1 VLNRFRLFRL
11 AVLLLPLSAG
21 PRLGAQQT
29 LGGITGTVLDD
40 SGAGVPAATVT
51 IVGNETKLTRS
62 EGTNDAGNYDFVNL
76 PIGSY
81 SVSISHTGFQALQ
94 VPAIQVQANRTVTVN
109 ATLKIG
115 DVRETITV
123 EETPLVNAVDAT
135 NIYVLEKQ
143 QLDSIPLSNGS
154 FTELVVLSPG
164 VNAELSPGTGA
175 NAGLGNAPIW
185 ANGQRD
191 TSNTFLLDGVD
202 ASNLFNGKSTS
213 SVASARI
220 VNNTGNASLSPTS
233 AEIIQSSASPY
244 LAIGQALPS
253 PPPEFLQEVRINS
266 SMYDAQQG
274 STSGAH
280 IDLSTSSGTN
290 NIHGSAYLHRGTD
303 ALNAAPY
310 FYKTDPNIPP
320 DEKVPELHRYAAG
333 GTLGGPLIK
342 DKLFGYIGYQHLH
355 DSDQEIGISRLA
367 VPSGLSS
374 TNRTAPGL
382 AEISNEDFGSNIT
395 AAQVSPVAIA
405 LMQFKLPNGQY
416 MIPNDDHVAAT
427 DNFPED
433 ATVLGTAY
441 FISDQAVADLDWTAS
456 PKDVLALKYFYQHD
470 PTAAPFAYSSVP
482 GFTQHLD
489 AGSQVATITNTQT
502 LTPHLSIVEIFGFIR
517 EKIYS
522 SLEQP
527 FTPQQMD
534 INTFGS
540 STFPGI
546 TIYDMLGNDSPGNV
560 NFVQNAGMNIGM
572 GAQAQSAFTGVFQ
585 NRFMPSAAAT
595 WTRGRH
601 TVMFGGSYA
610 DTQLNVRDDRPDRA
624 GTIGFADFSQFLQG
638 LVTPYSAYG
647 FITTSFL
654 QGDATRYYRAG
665 QTGEYLQDR
674 FQAKSNLSLTYGL
687 RFDWNGGLKEKYG
700 RLYNFDPSQY
710 SYDEDTGDIT
720 STGFVVA
727 GNNPRFPTSGVS
739 DTTLTGRQWGIAPR
753 IGLAWSPKK
762 FDSKVVVRTGWG
774 IYYDRGELFTYLS
787 PGFAAG
793 VIAGGPFGVN
803 QAPPYVSAQECSSIG
818 NYYEGFIPTCDPN
831 SPNGGSFTN
840 PWGATLAPAPTG
852 DPTNISQLLPN
863 RDAIVAG
870 APLFSFGIYN
880 RANKLPYTMN
890 ETLDLQWQPRN
901 DLAIDIGYVGN
912 LGRHE
917 VVPLPFNQAQIAT
930 PTHPIHGQEYSYG
943 YTVVDNNFN
952 PLTLPNGQGQMLA
965 TFEGGNIDM
974 RVPYVGY
981 SAESE
986 SYTAVGVSAY
996 NALQA
1001 HVEKRLSRGLQAEV
1015 SYTYSHSL
1023 DDQSAM
1029 GLFYNGDNPLNL
1041 RDAYGN
1047 SDFDRRHVITFSY
1060 SYEMHNFVPEST
1072 MAGRIADGWAIRGV
1086 TVLQSGQPYSVIDYS
1101 GGVGSVYYG
1110 VSDGITNPIVPLAP
1124 GCTPQNAY
1132 TGDSGAVEGKP
1143 ALNPNCFALPLL
1155 APGALGGAIPP
1166 NDPYETDFTTGQRNI
1181 FRQPWQR
1188 RADISLEKIT
1198 KLNNRFTLGFTFDVF
1213 NFTNTPSFDI
1223 PVNEVEQNPGFD
1235 PFPISGTPPKP
1246 TSCDASNAGFYSCPS
1261 VTGLGVTNKTIGGP
1275 RQIQMSISLL
1285 F

>member
-1 VLNRFRLFRL
+1 VSNRFKAFCL
-11 AVLLLPLSAG
+11 AWSLLSLWIAPSLA
-21 PRLGAQQT
+21 AQQT
-29 LGGITGTVLDD
+29 LGGIAGTVTDD
-40 SGAGVPAATVT
+40 SGARVPAATVT
-51 IVGNETKLTRS
+51 VVGNETKLTRS
-62 EGTNDAGNYDFVNL
+62 QDTNETGSYDFVNL
-76 PIGSY
+76 PIGGY
-81 SVSISHTGFQALQ
+81 SVAVSHPGFQTLQ
-94 VPAIQVQANRTVTVN
+94 IPAIQVQANRIATVN
-109 ATLKIG
+109 VTLKIG
-115 DVRETITV
+115 DIRQTVKV
-123 EETPLVNAVDAT
+123 EETPLVDATDAT

-154 FTELVVLSPG
+154 FTQLVALSPG

-185 ANGQRD
+185 SNGQRD
-191 TSNTFLLDGVD
+191 TSNTFLLDGAD

-220 VNNTGNASLSPTS
+220 VNGTGNAGLSPTS

-253 PPPEFLQEVRINS
+253 PPPEFLQEVRISS

-310 FYKTDPNIPP
+310 FYKTDENIPP

-333 GTLGGPLIK
+333 GTFGGPLIK
-342 DKLFGYIGYQHLH
+342 DKLFGYAGYQHLH

-367 VPSGLSS
+367 VPSGLSNI
-374 TNRTAPGL
+374 NRTAPGL
-382 AEISNEDFGSNIT
+382 AELSNQDFGSNIT
-395 AAQVSPVAIA
+395 AGQVSPIA
-405 LMQFKLPNGQY
+405 LALLQFKLPNGQY
-416 MIPNDDHVAAT
+416 MIPNDDQVAAT
-427 DNFPED
+427 NNFPED

-441 FISDQAVADLDWTAS
+441 FVSDQAVADLDWTAS
-456 PKDVLALKYFYQHD
+456 TKDVLALKYFYQHD

-489 AGSQVATITNTQT
+489 AGSQVAAIANTQT
-502 LTPHLSIVEIFGFIR
+502 LTPHLSVVEIFGFIR

-522 SLEQP
+522 TLEQP
-527 FTPQQMD
+527 FTPQELG

-540 STFPGI
+540 TTFPGI
-546 TIYDMLGNDSPGNV
+546 TIVDMLGNDSPGNI
-560 NFVQNAGMNIGM
+560 NFVQNAGMNIGG

-585 NRFMPSAAAT
+585 NRFTPSAAVT

-601 TVMFGGSYA
+601 NVTFGGTYA
-610 DTQLNVRDDRPDRA
+610 DTQLDARDDRPGRA

-638 LVTPYSAYG
+638 FVTPYSAYG

-654 QGDATRYYRAG
+654 QGQGSRYYRSG

-674 FQAKSNLSLTYGL
+674 FEAKSNLSLTFGL

-710 SYDEDTGDIT
+710 AYDEDTGDIT
-720 STGFVVA
+720 SSGFVVA
-727 GNNPRFPTSGVS
+727 GNNPRFPTPGVS

-753 IGLAWSPKK
+753 AGLAWSPKK
-762 FDSKVVVRTGWG
+762 FDGKVVVRTGWG

-787 PGFAAG
+787 PAFAAG

-803 QAPPYVSAQECSSIG
+803 QAPPYVSAQECSAIG

-831 SPNGGSFTN
+831 SPNGGSFAN

-852 DPTNISQLLPN
+852 NPTNISQLLPN
-863 RDAIVAG
+863 RDAIAAG

-880 RANKLPYTMN
+880 RSNKLPYTMN
-890 ETLDLQWQPRN
+890 EALDLQWQPRN

-943 YTVVDNNFN
+943 YTVVDDNFN

-965 TFEGGNIDM
+965 TYEGGNIDL

-1001 HVEKRLSRGLQAEV
+1001 HLEKRLSHGLQAEV
-1015 SYTYSHSL
+1015 SYTFSHSL

-1029 GLFYNGDNPLNL
+1029 GLFYNGDNPLDL

-1047 SDFDRRHVITFSY
+1047 SDFDRRHVITFGY
-1060 SYEMHNFVPEST
+1060 SYELHNFFQESNL
-1072 MAGRIADGWAIRGV
+1072 AGRFADGWAIRGV
-1086 TVLQSGQPYSVIDYS
+1086 SVLQSGQPYSVIDYS
-1101 GGVGSVYYG
+1101 GGVGSVYYSI
-1110 VSDGITNPIVPLAP
+1110 SDGITNPVVPLAP
-1124 GCTPQNAY
+1124 GCTPPSVY
-1132 TGDSGAVEGKP
+1132 TGASGAVQGQP

-1198 KLNNRFTLGFTFDVF
+1198 KLNDRFTLGFTFDVF

-1223 PVNEVEQNPGFD
+1223 PINEVEQNVGFD
-1235 PFPISGTPPKP
+1235 AYPIAGTPPKP
-1246 TSCDASNAGFYSCPS
+1246 TSCDASNTGFYACPS

-1275 RQIQMSISLL
+1275 RQIQMSMRLL

>member
-1 VLNRFRLFRL
+1 MSNRFRLFSL
-11 AVLLLPLSAG
+11 AMLLCSLWIV

-29 LGGITGTVLDD
+29 LGGITGAVLDD
-40 SGAGVPAATVT
+40 SGAAIPAAIVT

-62 EGTNDAGNYDFVNL
+62 QDTNEAGTYDFVNL

-81 SVSISHTGFQALQ
+81 SISVSHSGFQMLQ
-94 VPAIQVQANRTVTVN
+94 IPAIQVQANRTATVN
-109 ATLKIG
+109 VTLKIG
-115 DVRETITV
+115 DVRQTITV
-123 EETPLVNAVDAT
+123 EEAPLVNVLDAA
-135 NIYVLEKQ
+135 NIFVLEKQ
-143 QLDSIPLSNGS
+143 QIDSIPIPNGS
-154 FTELVVLSPG
+154 FTQLVVLSPG
-164 VNAELSPGTGA
+164 VNAELSSGTGA

-220 VNNTGNASLSPTS
+220 VNSTGSAGLSPTS

-244 LAIGQALPS
+244 QAIGQALPS

-290 NIHGSAYLHRGTD
+290 TIHGSAYLHRGTD
-303 ALNAAPY
+303 ALNAASY
-310 FYKTDPNIPP
+310 FYKTDANIPP

-342 DKLFGYIGYQHLH
+342 EKLFGYVGYQHLH

-374 TNRTAPGL
+374 MNRTAQGL
-382 AEISNEDFGSNIT
+382 ADLSNEDFGSTIT
-395 AAQVSPVAIA
+395 ASQVSPVALA

-433 ATVLGTAY
+433 ASVLGTAY
-441 FISDQAVADLDWTAS
+441 FIADQAVADLDWTAS
-456 PKDVLALKYFYQHD
+456 PRDVLALKYFYQHD
-470 PTAAPFAYSSVP
+470 PTTAPFAYSSVP

-527 FTPQQMD
+527 FTLSKWISIRLGPPH
-534 INTFGS
+534 FRELRS
-540 STFPGI
+540 V
-546 TIYDMLGNDSPGNV
+546 DMLGNDSPGNI

-572 GAQAQSAFTGVFQ
+572 GAEAQSAFTGVFQ

-595 WTRGRH
+595 WPRGRH
-601 TVMFGGSYA
+601 TVTFGGSYA
-610 DTQLNVRDDRPDRA
+610 DTQLNVRDDRPNRA

-638 LVTPYSAYG
+638 LVTPYSSYG

-654 QGDATRYYRAG
+654 QGDASRYYRAG

-674 FQAKSNLSLTYGL
+674 FQATSNLSLTFGL

-710 SYDEDTGDIT
+710 SYDENTGDIT

-727 GNNPRFPTSGVS
+727 GNNPRFPTPGVS

-762 FDSKVVVRTGWG
+762 FDGKVAVRAGWG

-803 QAPPYVSAQECSSIG
+803 QAPPYVNAQECSAIG

-831 SPNGGSFTN
+831 SPNGGSFAN
-840 PWGATLAPAPTG
+840 PWGATLGPAPTG

-863 RDAIVAG
+863 RDAILAG

-880 RANKLPYTMN
+880 RANRLPYTMN
-890 ETLDLQWQPRN
+890 ETLDLQWQPRE

-917 VVPLPFNQAQIAT
+917 VVPLPFNQAQIAS
-930 PTHPIHGQEYSYG
+930 PTHPIHGQEFSYG
-943 YTVVDNNFN
+943 YTVLDNNFN

-965 TFEGGNIDM
+965 TYEGGNIDL

-1001 HVEKRLSRGLQAEV
+1001 HLEKRLSHGLQAEV

-1060 SYEMHNFVPEST
+1060 SYEMHNFFSESIHGRPVCRWLDDSRRHGAPE
-1072 MAGRIADGWAIRGV
+1072 RPAIQRHR
-1086 TVLQSGQPYSVIDYS
+1086 
-1101 GGVGSVYYG
+1101 
-1110 VSDGITNPIVPLAP
+1110 
-1124 GCTPQNAY
+1124 
-1132 TGDSGAVEGKP
+1132 
-1143 ALNPNCFALPLL
+1143 LL
-1155 APGALGGAIPP
+1155 
-1166 NDPYETDFTTGQRNI
+1166 
-1181 FRQPWQR
+1181 R
-1188 RADISLEKIT
+1188 RSRK
-1198 KLNNRFTLGFTFDVF
+1198 R
-1213 NFTNTPSFDI
+1213 
-1223 PVNEVEQNPGFD
+1223 
-1235 PFPISGTPPKP
+1235 
-1246 TSCDASNAGFYSCPS
+1246 
-1261 VTGLGVTNKTIGGP
+1261 
-1275 RQIQMSISLL
+1275 LL
-1285 F
+1285 